1 MDLTLSVDERTLE
14 AARRMAEGM
23 GKSLDQVVQEYLET
37 LVRRDSAERD
47 MEELVALSEPP
58 GESQGPEALDEKRL
72 ELRRAVAELLE
83 SSRKASSGSGG
94 RRWTREELYE
104 RDSMEDPSSK
114 ARDAWLEIPEVHRTR
129 ILNNVWCRSCRNV
142 TTIVRWSEHLER
154 GQLVLK
160 GECIRCGGRVA
171 RAIER

>member
-14 AARRMAEGM
+14 AARRIAEGM

-47 MEELVALSEPP
+47 LEDLAASSEPP
-58 GESQGPEALDEKRL
+58 EKRL
-72 ELRRAVAELLE
+72 ELQRAVAELRE
-83 SSRKASSGSGG
+83 SSREASK
-94 RRWTREELYE
+94 
-104 RDSMEDPSSK
+104 SK
-114 ARDAWLEIPEVHRTR
+114 AREAWLEVPEVHRTR
-129 ILNNVWCRSCRNV
+129 ILNNVWCGSCRNA

-154 GQLVLK
+154 DHLVLK

-171 RAIER
+171 RVIEREQA